1 MAANVYCFLYINSNK
16 YIGYIK
22 RLVTFSDILVL
33 WSENVDMLNY
43 YGRVFQDY

>member
-16 YIGYIK
+16 HIGYIK
-22 RLVTFSDILVL
+22 RLVTFGDILVL

-43 YGRVFQDY
+43 CGRFFQDY